1 MNTRASFMSVVVV
14 AAIGLLLGACSV
26 NLPARNINL
35 ADLLSEGGVL
45 ITPITEGVGSIER
58 EEITSDPAVVDL
70 LGRGGVTL
78 MGASIGGGTLIEAGA
93 EAANVGVWTS
103 ASNLLIS
110 VWMAPSASAVPVE
123 SPNNLIARGTAA
135 LTADGPGRYVIA
147 TQNVTFTEGP
157 NDATLKNALRAG
169 TFDVYVEFQ
178 VLTDDGA
185 LQDAYFGELRVEDF
199 TLRLVF
205 SARLL

>member
-26 NLPARNINL
+26 NLPVTNV
-35 ADLLSEGGVL
+35 DLTTLLGEDGVL
-45 ITPITEGVGSIER
+45 IAPITEGVGSIER
-58 EEITSDPAVVDL
+58 EGVNGPAGVVDL

-103 ASNLLIS
+103 ASDLLIS
-110 VWMAPSASAVPVE
+110 VWMAPSGSAVAVE
-123 SPNNLIARGTAA
+123 SPNNLIARGTAT

-169 TFDVYVEFQ
+169 TFDVFVEFQ
-178 VLTDDGA
+178 VRADDGT

-199 TLRLVF
+199 TLRLIF